1 MISLEIYSIF
11 KLLDLLIFFYEV
23 VFLSIRILFVFILF
37 YEFILGILSY
47 ISLFLVALIINDF
60 SFGF

>member
-23 VFLSIRILFVFILF
+23 VLLSIRILFVFILF

>member
-1 MISLEIYSIF
+1 MISLKIYSVF
-11 KLLDLLIFFYEV
+11 KLLDLLIFFYEAV
-23 VFLSIRILFVFILF
+23 LLLIRILFVFILF

-47 ISLFLVALIINDF
+47 ISLFLVTLIVNDF